1 MRLLTLLGLVAATI
15 ALAYLAICMAVPE
28 NVVVEER
35 LEVALQGTS
44 ARDKLQAWVD
54 THPMYRARSRAVWG
68 QTVGAVSDAVQVDV
82 FTDAE
87 GSGRLRVWQINEID
101 TALWM
106 RSAQWRFPFLL
117 RGWKRIEGLD
127 RALLGP
133 PSDGS
138 TSSDGRWH

>member
-44 ARDKLQAWVD
+44 AWDKLQAWVD

-87 GSGRLRVWQINEID
+87 GSGRLRVWQIESD

-117 RGWKRIEGLD
+117 KGWKRIEGLD